1 MCGILD
7 CYKFNC
13 VMLFY
18 LQRNVLKINYKNLQ
32 NVKFVIQNF
41 LDGCVN
47 FYYDYLYYLFSRL
60 KSWNGVCSSG
70 CCFSN

>member
-7 CYKFNC
+7 CCEFNC

-32 NVKFVIQNF
+32 NVKIVIQNF
-41 LDGCVN
+41 LDGIVN
-47 FYYDYLYYLFSRL
+47 F
-60 KSWNGVCSSG
+60 
-70 CCFSN
+70 

>member
-7 CYKFNC
+7 GCEFNC
-13 VMLFY
+13 VMLFG

-41 LDGCVN
+41 LDGIVK
-47 FYYDYLYYLFSRL
+47 F
-60 KSWNGVCSSG
+60 
-70 CCFSN
+70 

>member
-7 CYKFNC
+7 CCWFNC

-41 LDGCVN
+41 LDGIVN
-47 FYYDYLYYLFSRL
+47 FCYFYIYNVTLN
-60 KSWNGVCSSG
+60 W
-70 CCFSN
+70 

>member
-7 CYKFNC
+7 CCWFNC
-13 VMLFY
+13 VMLFN

-41 LDGCVN
+41 LDGIVN
-47 FYYDYLYYLFSRL
+47 F
-60 KSWNGVCSSG
+60 
-70 CCFSN
+70 

>member
-13 VMLFY
+13 AMLFG
-18 LQRNVLKINYKNLQ
+18 LQHNVLKINYKNLQ

-41 LDGCVN
+41 LDGIVN
-47 FYYDYLYYLFSRL
+47 F
-60 KSWNGVCSSG
+60 
-70 CCFSN
+70 

>member
-13 VMLFY
+13 VMIFA

-32 NVKFVIQNF
+32 NVKIVIQNF
-41 LDGCVN
+41 LDGIVN
-47 FYYDYLYYLFSRL
+47 F
-60 KSWNGVCSSG
+60 
-70 CCFSN
+70 